1 MFLIGRTNWN
11 VSFVNPYT
19 QKCSNISYILYDTI
33 RSEVY
38 PGYFQDDLFKKDISS
53 LIERCVQTLFEGQ
66 MSKIQGTIRNFI
78 TLMAH
83 LK

>member
-1 MFLIGRTNWN
+1 MSHLLTRTLKSAPIYKLY
-11 VSFVNPYT
+11 V
-19 QKCSNISYILYDTI
+19 SYILYNTI

-53 LIERCVQTLFEGQ
+53 LIERVVQTLFEGQ